1 MHRAA
6 PEDQRTTDRSGY
18 SPGMDGAR
26 PSPRWWFAGG
36 CILTALAAAGAVRE
50 TRRLAAQERTV
61 LETAP
66 EGARIHGFAP
76 VVVLARGAL
85 RVSVCAPGG
94 GDVGASL
101 HVAGAVV
108 PLTRAASSVQRCT
121 SAVWSTRASAA
132 VTPSLHFAAPTPRGT
147 TLTLR
152 AGGTLGAHNVAP
164 LLALLLG
171 LSALVLGGAGAA
183 AARPRAHAVVDPS
196 AIARGLVRAIAGIVL
211 AHLAATFVYLTA
223 GEGPAAMMGAVLAQ
237 NVGTVLAAAWSVGA
251 LEPGADLRDAL
262 ELRVPPASTL
272 LRALLVGALLVVVAL
287 LVSARIPDAGDTP
300 VGQDI
305 ERVPL
310 RYLIVFGGL
319 LAPLSEELFYRGAL
333 GRLFARFGRA
343 AVVVIPA
350 AVFTAMHVAQL
361 RGSPMALA
369 PIAAVGLVNG
379 LVRLATGGVVA
390 PWLVHTIY
398 NASLVS
404 SALLAD

>member
-6 PEDQRTTDRSGY
+6 PEDQRATDRSGY
-18 SPGMDGAR
+18 SPDMDGAR
-26 PSPRWWFAGG
+26 PSPRWRFAAG
-36 CILTALAAAGAVRE
+36 CILMALSAAGALRE
-50 TRRLAAQERTV
+50 TRRLAAQEQEVR
-61 LETAP
+61 ETAP
-66 EGARIHGFAP
+66 EGAQIHGFSSVSIA
-76 VVVLARGAL
+76 ARGSL

-94 GDVGASL
+94 GDTRATL
-101 HVAGAVV
+101 HVGGALV

-121 SAVWSTRASAA
+121 AAVWSTSSPAA
-132 VTPSLHFAAPTPRGT
+132 VTPSLHFASPTPRGA

-152 AGGTLGAHNVAP
+152 VGGTLGLHNLAP

-171 LSALVLGGAGAA
+171 LSALILGGPRGA
-183 AARPRAHAVVDPS
+183 PPQAHAVVEPA
-196 AIARGLVRAIAGIVL
+196 AIARGLVRAVAGIVL
-211 AHLAATFVYLTA
+211 AHIAATFVYLTA
-223 GEGPAAMMGAVLAQ
+223 GEGPAAMLGAVLVQ

-251 LEPGADLRDAL
+251 LEPGADPRDAL
-262 ELRVPPASTL
+262 ELRVPPTNTL
-272 LRALLVGALLVVVAL
+272 LRALLVGALLVAVAL

-319 LAPLSEELFYRGAL
+319 LAPLGEELFYRGAL
-333 GRLFARFGRA
+333 GRLFARLGRA
-343 AVVVIPA
+343 AVVLVPA

-369 PIAAVGLVNG
+369 PIAAVGVVNG
-379 LVRLATGGVVA
+379 FVRLATGGVVA
-390 PWLVHTIY
+390 PWLVHTLY

>member
-1 MHRAA
+1 MH
-6 PEDQRTTDRSGY
+6 
-18 SPGMDGAR
+18 GAR
-26 PSPRWWFAGG
+26 SSPRWWFAAG
-36 CILTALAAAGAVRE
+36 CILTALAAAGALRE

-61 LETAP
+61 QETAP
-66 EGARIHGFAP
+66 EGARIHGFASVP
-76 VVVLARGAL
+76 VEARGSL

-94 GDVGASL
+94 ADARASL
-101 HVAGAVV
+101 HVRGAVV

-121 SAVWSTRASAA
+121 AAVWSTTAAGA
-132 VTPSLHFAAPTPRGT
+132 VTPSLHFDAPTPRAT

-152 AGGTLGAHNVAP
+152 VGGTVGAHNLAP
-164 LLALLLG
+164 LIALLFG
-171 LSALVLGGAGAA
+171 LSALVLGGARAGTVL
-183 AARPRAHAVVDPS
+183 PRAHAVTDPA
-196 AIARGLVRAIAGIVL
+196 AIARGLVRAVAGIVL

-223 GEGPAAMMGAVLAQ
+223 GEGPAAMLGAVLAQ

-251 LEPGADLRDAL
+251 LEPGTDLRDAL
-262 ELRVPPASTL
+262 ELRPPPAGTL
-272 LRALLVGALLVVVAL
+272 LRALLVGGLLVAVAL

-319 LAPLSEELFYRGAL
+319 LAPLGEELFYRGAL

-369 PIAAVGLVNG
+369 PIAAVGVVNG
-379 LVRLATGGVVA
+379 IVRLATGGVVA